1 MLDGLILMRLAVA
14 AEGFLTELLWFP
26 LPHGCNWSLN
36 WGTHQSVRMSR
47 RMAITEV
54 IAHYAGNR
62 VTPAIAAHSEN
73 E

>member
-1 MLDGLILMRLAVA
+1 MVSIASWLQL
-14 AEGFLTELLWFP
+14 EFK
-26 LPHGCNWSLN
+26 